1 MCLDQSGI
9 YIYIYIYISRG
20 PMGLKSISHAELHGI
35 IQYDPTRNDDHCE
48 DDQLILKII

>member
-1 MCLDQSGI
+1 MV
-9 YIYIYIYISRG
+9 YIYPG
-20 PMGLKSISHAELHGI
+20 GLMGLKSIIDAELHGI